1 VEAAGAGLVLP
12 PRRCTPA
19 SLREAVERVLAQ
31 PRYRAAARRCAALLA
46 EAPGPAGAARLIED
60 LAPAQAGAA
69 AIHGRIEGI
78 LS

>member
-1 VEAAGAGLVLP
+1 
-12 PRRCTPA
+12 
-19 SLREAVERVLAQ
+19 VLAQ
-31 PRYRAAARRCAALLA
+31 PRYREAARRCAVLLE

-60 LAPAQAGAA
+60 LAPEQAGAA